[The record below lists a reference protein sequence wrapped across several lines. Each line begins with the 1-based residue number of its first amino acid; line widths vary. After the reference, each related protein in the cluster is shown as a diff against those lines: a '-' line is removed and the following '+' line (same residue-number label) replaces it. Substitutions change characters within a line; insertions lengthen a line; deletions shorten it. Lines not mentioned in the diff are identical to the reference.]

1 MTTTM
6 CSLAKTLPLL
16 IGQLLDREAKLK
28 KGRFRE
34 ETMTD
39 IITGALATFAGPEL
53 VIQYPNEAE
62 TGGDLDLRF
71 WHVKSGRNVLL
82 RIQAKRLNAAK
93 NGTKRVKIANRSYQE
108 LLHKPPTSADYQFES
123 LLSAPAPWV
132 PLYMFYNHQSVVN
145 DGYFSGLVPAV
156 SGVNLAFATDVADE
170 LRSKLFAA
178 KAIPKSIKHHKRLSY
193 LRKHFFGLGAVL
205 CPHGN
210 WAGASVPPPESVA
223 ASLRE
228 QWNAH
233 GQRTSRTDG
242 EDIVMRKLSE
252 PDQLIVS
259 AFGRRIPDGPAIR
272 IDQSLERPLI
282 SFISGRTDDDRTP
295 SIRPS
300 LEGRQ

>member
-1 MTTTM
+1 M
-6 CSLAKTLPLL
+6 CSLAKTLPPL

-28 KGRFRE
+28 RGRFRE

-39 IITGALATFAGPEL
+39 IFTGALAAFAGPEL
-53 VIQYPNEAE
+53 VIQYPIEAE
-62 TGGDLDLRF
+62 TGGDLDLCF
-71 WHVKSGRNVLL
+71 WHVESGQNLLL

-93 NGTKRVKIANRSYQE
+93 NGTKKVKIANRSYHE

-123 LLSAPAPWV
+123 LVSAPSPWV

-145 DGYFSGLVPAV
+145 EGSFSGLFPAV

-170 LRSKLFAA
+170 LKSKLLAA

-193 LRKHFFGLGAVL
+193 LRKHFFGLDAIL

-210 WAGASVPPPESVA
+210 WAGASVPPPDSVA
-223 ASLRE
+223 ASLSE

-233 GQRTSRTDG
+233 GEQTSRTDG

-252 PDQLIVS
+252 LDQLLGSTIGQRV
-259 AFGRRIPDGPAIR
+259 PDGPAIR
-272 IDQSLERPLI
+272 IDQRLERPLI

-295 SIRPS
+295 SIGPS
-300 LEGRQ
+300 AEGRQ